1 MLKNIKFAIKSGG
14 FIALTGVVGIGKTT
28 TLRNIQRD
36 LADDGKIILSK
47 SLATDKRSVSVN
59 TLYTALFT
67 DLLSKKDS
75 KFPTQSEKRERK
87 IQSLIKE
94 KNKPVALF
102 IDEAHSLHHK
112 TLIGLKHLIEVI
124 EDVNGTLAIIAV
136 GHPKLANDLRNPA
149 LEEIGA
155 RTKLFELG
163 TLGANSPKFIEWLIN
178 NYKSEKTTLDA
189 IISKEAI
196 EFFAERL
203 ITPLQITYYL
213 SRAFEKG
220 SEIGE
225 KPISLETAKSV
236 LSPDLNSLE
245 ARLARQGYG
254 TLTLSEGLNVR
265 RAEIK
270 SYLKGQLINS
280 RSEEITHDIRKLGIL
295 I

>member
-1 MLKNIKFAIKSGG
+1 MSIN
-14 FIALTGVVGIGKTT
+14 
-28 TLRNIQRD
+28 
-36 LADDGKIILSK
+36 
-47 SLATDKRSVSVN
+47 ATE
-59 TLYTALFT
+59 
-67 DLLSKKDS
+67 
-75 KFPTQSEKRERK
+75 P
-87 IQSLIKE
+87 
-94 KNKPVALF
+94 
-102 IDEAHSLHHK
+102 
-112 TLIGLKHLIEVI
+112 VI

-178 NYKSEKTTLDA
+178 NCKSEKTTLDA
-189 IISKEAI
+189 IISKDAI